1 MKLLIVTAD
10 DFGLSLPVNDAVE
23 SAHRDG
29 ILSAASLM
37 VGAPAMEDAVKR
49 ARTMPA
55 LGVGLH
61 VTLLDGRP
69 VLPPELVPGLVG
81 PDGRFSSDPLRFGVA
96 LYVSPELRRQ
106 AEAEIAAQF
115 DRFRAA
121 GLEMDHIN
129 GHKHFHLHPVVL
141 SVITRIAPRFGSPPV
156 RVPLE
161 PFAASF
167 RAKRDRAFGRL
178 ASWLF
183 YSVQTRPMRRQL
195 RAAGIRSNDQVFGLN
210 DSGAMV
216 ESRMLQLIDQLPD
229 GISELYCHPAKRRW
243 DGPDTLPPEYRAEEE
258 LGALLSPAVRAKLE
272 ARGLLPLSYR
282 AAVAGLAEHRT

>member
-1 MKLLIVTAD
+1 MKMLIVTAD
-10 DFGLSLPVNDAVE
+10 DFGLSPPVNEAVE
-23 SAHRDG
+23 SAHREG

-37 VGAPAMEDAVKR
+37 VGAPAVEDAVKR
-49 ARTMPA
+49 ARTMQT

-69 VLPPELVPGLVG
+69 VLPPDEVPGLVG
-81 PDGRFSSDPLRFGVA
+81 PDGRFSIDPLRFGVA

-106 AEAEIAAQF
+106 ADAEIAAQF
-115 DRFRAA
+115 DRFRAT

-141 SVITRIAPRFGSPPV
+141 AAITRIAPRFGSPPV

-167 RAKRDRAFGRL
+167 RANRDRAVGRL

-183 YSVQTRPMRRQL
+183 YSVQTRPMRRRL
-195 RAAGIRSNDQVFGLN
+195 RAAGLRSNDQVFGLN

-229 GISELYCHPAKRRW
+229 GISELYCHPATRRW
-243 DGPDTLPPEYRAEEE
+243 DGPDTVPPGYRAEEE
-258 LGALLSPAVRAKLE
+258 LAALLSQAVRSKLE
-272 ARGLLPLSYR
+272 ACGLRPSSYR
-282 AAVAGLAEHRT
+282 AAVAGLVE